1 MRERRFFYTKAQG
14 VADGNILNKKQ
25 KGVDDMLPLETI
37 SPEMLDNCV
46 QRQEGVIIDLRTPE
60 QFEESH
66 IKGAVNVPY
75 EEAQR
80 LEYYPKNQ
88 PLILYCDRGGASLS
102 AAKDLAQKGYRTR
115 SLIGGMQAYE
125 GRSLVFPKK
134 R

>member
-1 MRERRFFYTKAQG
+1 
-14 VADGNILNKKQ
+14 
-25 KGVDDMLPLETI
+25 MLPLETI
-37 SPEMLDNCV
+37 SPEMLDNYV

-60 QFEESH
+60 QFRESH

-80 LEYYPKNQ
+80 LEHYPKNQ

-102 AAKDLAQKGYRTR
+102 VAKDLAQKGYRTC

-125 GRSLVFPKK
+125 GRSLVFPQKK
-134 R
+134 